1 MSTLWYV
8 FSSVINISDLS
19 SVRLIYIRVNITF
32 GYPDNTHKL
41 SSPQNLYICFNWYR
55 IYFHRYIFLFI
66 IIDFNDVCLP
76 HTSVLRDSN
85 WDSCYFTFSALTSM
99 LFRDELPV
107 KLLRSTFCM
116 ILRVSGFPTHNNRML
131 AQILITHS

>member
-1 MSTLWYV
+1 MSTLV
-8 FSSVINISDLS
+8 CVSLAINISDLS
-19 SVRLIYIRVNITF
+19 SVRLTYIRANTTF
-32 GYPDNTHKL
+32 GYPNNTNTSQRAH
-41 SSPQNLYICFNWYR
+41 SLYIRLDRYR

-76 HTSVLRDSN
+76 YTSVLRDSN
-85 WDSCYFTFSALTSM
+85 WDSCYFTSSALTST
-99 LFRDELPV
+99 LFRDEMTV

-131 AQILITHS
+131 VQILITHS